1 MDTQTLDQ
9 EFTKLQAEFQDVA
22 TTVQNLAAKLQA
34 AEQAGD
40 KNATEWLTDLKQVA
54 QDIDDEQTQVK
65 TLLLAVHGF
74 IGEIANASAQ
84 QPAAAPATTPAGAP
98 DENPL
103 FAPGQDPF
111 HEMDDSDPP
120 ASQQQQQQQQ
130 PQQQRHRGILGGL
143 LGGMGGMGGGGMGGG
158 GGYYGGGFGQAM
170 EMGMAM
176 DLGAN
181 LVNGIFR

>member
-9 EFTKLQAEFQDVA
+9 EFAKLQAEFQDVA

-34 AEQAGD
+34 AEKAGD
-40 KNATEWLTDLKQVA
+40 KNATEWLADLKQVA

-74 IGEIANASAQ
+74 IGEIAKASAQ
-84 QPAAAPATTPAGAP
+84 TPAGASAAP
-98 DENPL
+98 AEKPL

-111 HEMDDSDPP
+111 HEMDDSEPQ
-120 ASQQQQQQQQ
+120 ASQ
-130 PQQQRHRGILGGL
+130 PQQSPQPPQHRGILGGL
-143 LGGMGGMGGGGMGGG
+143 LGGMGSGGMG
-158 GGYYGGGFGQAM
+158 GGYYGGSFGQSM

-176 DLGAN
+176 SLGAN
-181 LVNGIFR
+181 LVNSIFR